1 MKRLLFSEFPGTKG
15 NCEQNSKSR
24 VQMLR
29 NAVSLEAQELEMAS
43 TKREEFGTK
52 DGGTRGFLLPPL
64 SPWG

>member
-1 MKRLLFSEFPGTKG
+1 MKKLLFSEFPGIKG

-29 NAVSLEAQELEMAS
+29 NAVPLAGQELEMAS
-43 TKREEFGTK
+43 TKREEFEAK
-52 DGGTRGFLLPPL
+52 NGGCRGFLLPPL